1 MNLVPAFL
9 ENIAGQTVSA
19 TAKDYTGY
27 TFKGWYDANGN
38 AVDSSML
45 TDDGKTITVT
55 TSSENHNTTYYA
67 RYYANDTKLIY
78 NANYAD
84 SKGDTATSTLNGKV
98 DDKVTVNNG
107 SLFKRAGY
115 TFVKW
120 NTKKDGK
127 GTDYIANSEYQ
138 LKASDNVLYAI
149 WKANENTKYTVNHYL
164 VNTDGTSVSYTLYQS
179 DILAGNTDEEV
190 NASSLD
196 IAGYK
201 YNKDYNVDGIADTS
215 SGVIKGEGTLVLKL
229 YYVANEVELIYDPNG
244 GTTKADISESDTVV
258 IGHTDQ
264 VVKLKNGDSLF
275 DRFGYIFK
283 GWGTTNNAVAYQQGD
298 KYTFT
303 KDEKQILYAI
313 WEARSDMPYVVEY
326 YYQKADGTYPN
337 ADELT
342 SDDKVTR
349 NDGNINASIKI
360 KDSDTI
366 AKTGYVFDKDNENN
380 ILETTISKDGVP
392 VLRLYFKLQFTVTY
406 ELDGGISTTE
416 QLVYENLDYNEDT
429 PLIDEPKKVGYH
441 FEGYD
446 IDVADKVTAN
456 ATYKALWKA
465 NDDTKYV
472 VNHYLVSND
481 GNTVSYTLYQSDV
494 LTGTTDETVYASSL
508 DIAGYKY
515 NKDYNVDGIAD
526 VSSGVVKGDGTLVL
540 KLYYVNDTSNTR
552 LVYKAN
558 GGIGADVI
566 QVGSVNE
573 EVIVKSG
580 TIFKRDGYAFVG
592 WNTKAD
598 GSGVMYHAFG
608 SYRLKENDN
617 VLYAI
622 WVKMLDDYIPPVCGI
637 DN

>member
-1 MNLVPAFL
+1 MSDVTSVPAFL

-19 TAKDYTGY
+19 TAKNYTGY
-27 TFKGWYDANGN
+27 TFEGWYDANGN

-107 SLFKRAGY
+107 SLFERAGY

-179 DILAGNTDEEV
+179 DILAGTTDEEV

-201 YNKDYNVDGIADTS
+201 YNKDYNVDGIADVS
-215 SGVIKGEGTLVLKL
+215 SGVI
-229 YYVANEVELIYDPNG
+229 
-244 GTTKADISESDTVV
+244 
-258 IGHTDQ
+258 
-264 VVKLKNGDSLF
+264 
-275 DRFGYIFK
+275 
-283 GWGTTNNAVAYQQGD
+283 
-298 KYTFT
+298 
-303 KDEKQILYAI
+303 
-313 WEARSDMPYVVEY
+313 
-326 YYQKADGTYPN
+326 
-337 ADELT
+337 
-342 SDDKVTR
+342 
-349 NDGNINASIKI
+349 
-360 KDSDTI
+360 
-366 AKTGYVFDKDNENN
+366 
-380 ILETTISKDGVP
+380 
-392 VLRLYFKLQFTVTY
+392 
-406 ELDGGISTTE
+406 
-416 QLVYENLDYNEDT
+416 
-429 PLIDEPKKVGYH
+429 
-441 FEGYD
+441 
-446 IDVADKVTAN
+446 
-456 ATYKALWKA
+456 
-465 NDDTKYV
+465 
-472 VNHYLVSND
+472 
-481 GNTVSYTLYQSDV
+481 
-494 LTGTTDETVYASSL
+494 
-508 DIAGYKY
+508 
-515 NKDYNVDGIAD
+515 
-526 VSSGVVKGDGTLVL
+526 KGDGTLVL

-608 SYRLKENDN
+608 SYKLKENDN

-622 WVKMLDDYIPPVCGI
+622 WVKMIDDYIPPVCGI

>member
-1 MNLVPAFL
+1 
-9 ENIAGQTVSA
+9 
-19 TAKDYTGY
+19 
-27 TFKGWYDANGN
+27 
-38 AVDSSML
+38 
-45 TDDGKTITVT
+45 
-55 TSSENHNTTYYA
+55 
-67 RYYANDTKLIY
+67 
-78 NANYAD
+78 
-84 SKGDTATSTLNGKV
+84 
-98 DDKVTVNNG
+98 
-107 SLFKRAGY
+107 
-115 TFVKW
+115 
-120 NTKKDGK
+120 
-127 GTDYIANSEYQ
+127 
-138 LKASDNVLYAI
+138 
-149 WKANENTKYTVNHYL
+149 
-164 VNTDGTSVSYTLYQS
+164 
-179 DILAGNTDEEV
+179 
-190 NASSLD
+190 
-196 IAGYK
+196 
-201 YNKDYNVDGIADTS
+201 
-215 SGVIKGEGTLVLKL
+215 
-229 YYVANEVELIYDPNG
+229 
-244 GTTKADISESDTVV
+244 
-258 IGHTDQ
+258 
-264 VVKLKNGDSLF
+264 
-275 DRFGYIFK
+275 
-283 GWGTTNNAVAYQQGD
+283 
-298 KYTFT
+298 
-303 KDEKQILYAI
+303 
-313 WEARSDMPYVVEY
+313 MPYVVEY

-508 DIAGYKY
+508 DISGYKY
-515 NKDYNVDGIAD
+515 NKDYNAEGIAD